1 MEMYVYVMIQYLE
14 LLNEEVNETKTNMI
28 MVKIGEIMS
37 MSHID
42 LDCSILQKAIAMR
55 RMEDLLTI
63 NEQTKDTDMRHMEE
77 QLTTTRI
84 LMKVLEM

>member
-1 MEMYVYVMIQYLE
+1 
-14 LLNEEVNETKTNMI
+14 
-28 MVKIGEIMS
+28 
-37 MSHID
+37 
-42 LDCSILQKAIAMR
+42 MR